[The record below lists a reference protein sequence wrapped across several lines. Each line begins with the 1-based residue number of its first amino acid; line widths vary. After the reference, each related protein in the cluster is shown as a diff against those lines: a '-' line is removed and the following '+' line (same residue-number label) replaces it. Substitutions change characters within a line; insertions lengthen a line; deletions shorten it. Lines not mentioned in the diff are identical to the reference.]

1 MQLYKSYTPTLQSK
15 VPLRHI
21 SLNFIRIFLPPPFT
35 EEALHS
41 TDASSKKLQDVYNS
55 LTTRIN
61 CGLNNTKKSNLSKQ
75 EKRRLEILYL
85 HPSFLEGANFLSYDI
100 FCLIQNQIISFKLLR
115 MRASLQVA
123 NWETFLLFEHKAE
136 QR

>member
-21 SLNFIRIFLPPPFT
+21 SLNFIRIFLPPPPPFT

-75 EKRRLEILYL
+75 EKRNLEILYF
-85 HPSFLEGANFLSYDI
+85 HPSFLEGANFLSSDI
-100 FCLIQNQIISFKLLR
+100 FCQIQNQITSFKLLR

-123 NWETFLLFEHKAE
+123 N
-136 QR
+136 